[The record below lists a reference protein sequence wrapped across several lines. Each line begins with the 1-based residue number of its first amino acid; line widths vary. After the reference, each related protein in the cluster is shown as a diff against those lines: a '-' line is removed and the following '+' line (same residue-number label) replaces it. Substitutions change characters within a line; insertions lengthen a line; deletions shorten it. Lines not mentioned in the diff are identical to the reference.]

1 MKQQT
6 LHPNLAE
13 AIAEALRR
21 IFEERRYADK
31 VVESIL
37 KSNPR
42 WGSRDRRAIA
52 ETTYDIVRWWR
63 LIRESANLPPFEK
76 YYAET
81 LSAWLM
87 LNDEAV
93 PERIAKPNITK
104 HELLARHNELL
115 NKPALKES
123 IPDWMEELLKKEI
136 GESWVNELH
145 AMNQQASVVLRV
157 NTLKTNKAALQQQLQ
172 AEGILTKPLNDFD
185 DALMLDQRANVF
197 QIPSFKEGL
206 FEVQDAGSQLI
217 APFMDVKPGM
227 RVVDACA
234 GAGGKT
240 LHIAALMQNRGH
252 VIAMDVE
259 DWKLIELRKRTRR
272 AGVGIVETRLID
284 STKVIKRLHGTA
296 DRVLID
302 APCSGLG
309 VLRRN
314 PDAKWKLSLDTI
326 EKVKTLQADLLQR
339 YSLMSKPG
347 GKIVYAT
354 CSILPSE
361 NEKQV
366 EQFLKNNPG
375 KYELEDQH
383 HVMPSEGFDGF
394 YMARLIALPLRMQN
408 LKHKFAQQVA
418 VVSGGRHYLF

>member
-1 MKQQT
+1 MKEQP

-13 AIAEALRR
+13 AIVEALRR
-21 IFEERRYADK
+21 VFEERRYADK

-42 WGSRDRRAIA
+42 WGSRDRRLIA

-63 LIRESANLPPFEK
+63 LIRESANLPSFEGH
-76 YYAET
+76 YAET
-81 LSAWLM
+81 LTAWL
-87 LNDEAV
+87 
-93 PERIAKPNITK
+93 
-104 HELLARHNELL
+104 LL
-115 NKPALKES
+115 NHQPVLHRLPKLDLSEEEMQTRRERLEENPAVRES
-123 IPDWMEELLKKEI
+123 IPDWLAALLHAEI
-136 GESWVNELH
+136 GEAWVDEMS
-145 AMNQQASVVLRV
+145 AMNRQAAVVLRV
-157 NTLKTNKAALQQQLQ
+157 NTLKTNLKSLQRKLHDD
-172 AEGILTKPLNDFD
+172 GIDTNPLSEFP
-185 DALMLDQRANVF
+185 DALLLERRSNVF
-197 QIPSFKEGL
+197 QLSSFKEGL
-206 FEVQDAGSQLI
+206 FEVQDAGSQAI
-217 APFMDVKPGM
+217 APFLKPEPGM
-227 RVVDACA
+227 RVVDVCA

-240 LHIAALMQNRGH
+240 LHVAALMENRGH

-259 DWKLIELRKRTRR
+259 EWKLIETRKRARR

-314 PDAKWKLSLDTI
+314 PDAKWKLSPETI
-326 EKVKTLQADLLQR
+326 EKVKNLQADLLQR
-339 YSLMSKPG
+339 YALMAKSG

-366 EQFLKNNPG
+366 ERFLLNNKG
-375 KYELEDQH
+375 HYELEDQRSI
-383 HVMPSEGFDGF
+383 MPSEGFDGF
-394 YMARLIALPLRMQN
+394 YMARIKRIA
-408 LKHKFAQQVA
+408 A
-418 VVSGGRHYLF
+418 VPQS